1 MGKKAVLSRLEKR
14 NRPLQRKPAVY
25 AASLPRRQEKIME
38 KYENM
43 SLAALLAHAVSL
55 IRTLVSDQKTYLKT
69 AVQGSVRTGLTGIT
83 LGGAGLIFLA
93 LSGVFLLITLTLL
106 LNVWFPPW
114 ASALIM
120 TFLLLLCGLVL
131 GIAGMRT
138 ARRGVR
144 RAQVDMGRI
153 KEDIAWLKES

>member
-1 MGKKAVLSRLEKR
+1 
-14 NRPLQRKPAVY
+14 
-25 AASLPRRQEKIME
+25 ME

-43 SLAALLAHAVSL
+43 SLAALLAYAVGL
-55 IRTLVSDQKTYLKT
+55 IKTLVSDQKIYLKT
-69 AVQGSVRTGLTGIT
+69 AVQGSVKTGLTGIT

-93 LSGVFLLITLTLL
+93 VSGVFLLITLTLI

-120 TFLLLLCGLVL
+120 TILLLLCGLIL
-131 GIAGMRT
+131 GIAGMRKT
-138 ARRGVR
+138 RRGVR
-144 RAQVDMGRI
+144 RAQADMGRV